1 MSSERQKARFM
12 AGIIGE
18 KAQSIASESDS
29 EEVDADV
36 DNVSHEDTYT
46 ENVDYLRDHV
56 DWLLE
61 GWKQALPDL
70 PVAPIAII
78 NRIER
83 LTAFLRPE
91 IADVY
96 EQFGLTG
103 PTFAV
108 IATLRRAGKPYQL
121 SQRALMDALQLT
133 SGTMSVRIDRMVRE
147 QFVERLP
154 DPNDQR
160 GVLVCLTEKGLAL
173 FERVAPIHLAN
184 EDRLLSALNSEQR
197 EQLAALLRTLLLS
210 FEPIAPEDPQHPS
223 HWLGASLAPAHVAR
237 KIRRAAGLPDIPGLL
252 VQSVAVPGPASQAGL
267 QEGDLIIKANDAE
280 IRSIAALHEQLPVA
294 RDEVL
299 TLTIVRG
306 VELQTLQMHVEKP

>member
-1 MSSERQKARFM
+1 MTGIAGKNGNVVSSEGHSDENDS
-12 AGIIGE
+12 GI
-18 KAQSIASESDS
+18 
-29 EEVDADV
+29 
-36 DNVSHEDTYT
+36 DNVSHK
-46 ENVDYLRDHV
+46 ENMAHLRDHV
-56 DWLLE
+56 DWLIA

-70 PVAPIAII
+70 PVAPVAII

-91 IADVY
+91 IASVY

-108 IATLRRAGKPYQL
+108 IATLRRAGEPYQL

-147 QFVERLP
+147 QLVERLP

-160 GVLVCLTEKGLAL
+160 GVLVRLTEKGLTL
-173 FERVAPIHLAN
+173 FERVAPVHLAN
-184 EDRLLSALNSEQR
+184 EDRLLSALNAEQR
-197 EQLAALLRTLLLS
+197 EQLASLLRILLLS

-223 HWLGASLAPAHVAR
+223 YWLGASLAPAHVAR

-252 VQSVAVPGPASQAGL
+252 VQSVAVPGPASEAGL
-267 QEGDLIIKANDAE
+267 KEGDLIVKANDAE
-280 IRSIAALHEQLPVA
+280 IRSIAALHEQLLITQ
-294 RDEVL
+294 DNML
-299 TLTIVRG
+299 IIQIVRG
-306 VELQTLQMHVEKP
+306 VEQQTLRIRIVS